1 MKTDQGEWLDL
12 LFLLRQNLL
21 NFPQVEKLGGGLEL
35 MGRLRLEIVP
45 GLLKLECMASSEIFH
60 LLHCL
65 GL

>member
-21 NFPQVEKLGGGLEL
+21 DFPQVEKLGGGLEL
-35 MGRLRLEIVP
+35 MGRLCLEIVP
-45 GLLKLECMASSEIFH
+45 SLLKLECMASSEIFH
-60 LLHCL
+60 LLHSL